1 MEKIEIRVKNQEQ
14 TALLASKIA
23 EKLEGNEIIFLQGQ
37 LGAGKTFLA
46 RSILK
51 ALGYEEEV
59 VSPTFI
65 LQCEYRARVPVLH
78 LDLYRLE
85 YGEEIDDLGLE
96 EYLDRYVWLVE
107 WADRF
112 PGQLPPPDLIIS
124 FFIEGEKERKIVME
138 GKSWV
143 RSLKNNDF
151 GD

>member
-1 MEKIEIRVKNQEQ
+1 MEKIEMRVKNQKQ
-14 TALLASKIA
+14 TAFLASRIA
-23 EKLEGNEIIFLQGQ
+23 EKLEGGEIIFLQGQ

-51 ALGYEEEV
+51 ALGYEDEV

-65 LQCEYRARVPVLH
+65 LQCEYQARFPVLH

-85 YGEEIDDLGLE
+85 YSEEIDGLGLE

-112 PGQLPPPDLIIS
+112 PQKLPAPDLVIS
-124 FFIEGEKERKIVME
+124 LFIEGEEERKIVME
-138 GKSWV
+138 GKSWI
-143 RSLKNNDF
+143 RSLEKDDF